1 MVNIAYDAYDPFGR
15 GGLEQWLRH
24 AAGDNAARRERLL
37 RNLHQAMERELTP
50 RQREM
55 VQLRYG
61 EGCSVTDIALRLA
74 VNKSTVSRCLTR
86 ATGKLRRF
94 LVYSL

>member
-1 MVNIAYDAYDPFGR
+1 MTNIAYDPFGR
-15 GGLEQWLRH
+15 GGLEQWLRR
-24 AAGDNAARRERLL
+24 AAGDNAVRRERLR

-55 VQLRYG
+55 MRLHFD
-61 EGCSVTDIALRLA
+61 EGYSVTDIAQRLG
-74 VNKSTVSRCLTR
+74 VNKSTVSRSIAR
-86 ATGKLRRF
+86 SQEKLRRF